1 MKLIPFLAAAL
12 GVLTLNSSL
21 ALAEYRGDNRHRH
34 GPSYQGPS
42 YQDRGYQ
49 GRGYQRQSYNG
60 PSYYPQRGG
69 YVDRGRWG
77 YAQPIDYR
85 HHHLRPPPRGYEWR
99 SYDGSWILAAL
110 ATGLIAEILIN
121 GR

>member
-1 MKLIPFLAAAL
+1 MKLIPVLAAAL

-21 ALAEYRGDNRHRH
+21 ALAEYRGDNRHR
-34 GPSYQGPS
+34 QGPS

-49 GRGYQRQSYNG
+49 RQSYNG
-60 PSYYPQRGG
+60 PRHHPQRGG

-77 YAQPIDYR
+77 YAPPIDYR